1 MQSGGARGLELRTSA
16 LHKDGVGYKKIAKT
30 LKIYYKLILIKF
42 LFYFLL
48 LLYKV
53 FTFFS
58 SKNLKMYKMQ
68 LSSHDAVSFECLNFK
83 LRNFT
88 FWIGKLENYVNN
100 EN

>member
-58 SKNLKMYKMQ
+58 SKNLKNVQ
-68 LSSHDAVSFECLNFK
+68 NAIVFP
-83 LRNFT
+83 
-88 FWIGKLENYVNN
+88 
-100 EN
+100 